1 MTLTVTILGGF
12 CIAIISALIS
22 AYVTGMKKVDCN
34 TCDERRHACTDL
46 INQKLGSMQS
56 TIDKIWKK
64 LENSNLTIF

>member
-1 MTLTVTILGGF
+1 MTPTETILGGL
-12 CIAIISALIS
+12 CIAIISALIGVF
-22 AYVTGMKKVDCN
+22 VTGKKKVDN
-34 TCDERRHACTDL
+34 NACDERRHACTDL